1 MRRILKAL
9 LLVFVIMPS
18 GHTFE
23 STESTNL
30 QGTARVG
37 NCSGALVRFPNQPLT
52 TKAFVIS
59 SANCIDGIELSPGE
73 TIHNKKIKVSMQIAD
88 KNNRFRDVTVSYLA
102 YATMTRTNIAVY
114 HLYST
119 YEELAFAGIEPFEIS
134 SKRPQLGQEMDIL
147 SGYWGMGFSCK
158 IDKFVDELKEH
169 VWNYND
175 VIRYSAN
182 GCEMIDG
189 TSGSP
194 ILASG
199 TRTIIGMDST
209 FNWYGDNC
217 TLGNPC
223 ERDSEG
229 NITSLKDRGYGQ
241 QVYHLH
247 FCLTP
252 SYYFDVNRH
261 GCELIY

>member
-1 MRRILKAL
+1 MKRILLSL
-9 LLVFVIMPS
+9 LLLFVAIPF
-18 GHTFE
+18 GKVQAA
-23 STESTNL
+23 TNL

-37 NCSGALVRFPNQPLT
+37 NCSGALIRFPNQPIT

-59 SANCIDGIELSPGE
+59 SANCLDGIELSPGE

-88 KNNRFRDVTVSYLA
+88 RNNNFRNVTVSYLA
-102 YATMTRTNIAVY
+102 YATMTQTNIAVY

-119 YEELAFAGIEPFEIS
+119 YEELAMVGIEPFEIS
-134 SKRPQLGQEMDIL
+134 SKHPQLGQQVDIL
-147 SGYWGMGFSCK
+147 SGYWAMGFSCK
-158 IDKFVDELKEH
+158 IEKFVNELQEGIWSYK
-169 VWNYND
+169 D
-175 VIRYSAN
+175 VIRYSAK

-194 ILASG
+194 IVVKN

-209 FNWYGDNC
+209 FNWDGENC
-217 TLGNPC
+217 TVGNPC
-223 ERDSEG
+223 EIDPEG
-229 NITSLKDRGYGQ
+229 SVISIKDRGYAQ
-241 QVYHLH
+241 HTFHLH
-247 FCLTP
+247 YCLTL